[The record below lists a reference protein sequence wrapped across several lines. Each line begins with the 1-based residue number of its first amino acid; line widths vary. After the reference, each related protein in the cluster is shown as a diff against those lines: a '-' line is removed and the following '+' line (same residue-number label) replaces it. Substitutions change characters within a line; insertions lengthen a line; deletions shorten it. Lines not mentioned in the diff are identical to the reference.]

1 MGAGPGAFGPGALGK
16 NALGGKGGMAG
27 MGMPMGGARGGGSG
41 DQNEH
46 ERSTWLTEDE
56 DVWGGD
62 DDTAPPVIG

>member
-1 MGAGPGAFGPGALGK
+1 MGAGGP
-16 NALGGKGGMAG
+16 
-27 MGMPMGGARGGGSG
+27 MGMPMGAGAGGGQG
-41 DQNEH
+41 KDDEH